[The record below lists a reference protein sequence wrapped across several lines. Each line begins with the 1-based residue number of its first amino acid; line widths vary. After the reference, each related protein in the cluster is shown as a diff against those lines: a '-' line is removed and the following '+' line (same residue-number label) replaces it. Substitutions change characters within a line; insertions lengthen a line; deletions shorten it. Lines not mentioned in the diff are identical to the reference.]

1 MTKCN
6 LELLVLRRLHNDLI
20 FMYKILHNHVYVN
33 NNYIKLSE
41 YHNTRGNIL
50 KLAKF
55 HCKFKV
61 RKNFFAFR
69 TVNNWN
75 YLNDVV
81 CTHSIN
87 IFF

>member
-6 LELLVLRRLHNDLI
+6 LEFLVLRRLHNDLI

-61 RKNFFAFR
+61 RKKFFAFR